1 MRHSLWTIIAVIL
14 LATGGYLGFLALRP
28 TELPPGFLY
37 GSGRIEATEV
47 RLAAEIP
54 GRVVENQLVEGQP
67 ISAGAELIRLD
78 DRLVRLQQAELDA
91 RLIAGEQSVV
101 RLERMLDTARHHL
114 GNAETELE
122 RARALRRTGAI
133 PAQQLEH
140 SGDRRREAA
149 GEVEVLQAQRAEAA
163 ANLEA
168 LRQQRS
174 QLALQL
180 DKTLLRSPIDA
191 TVLVKAVEIGEVVAP
206 GQSFGVLV
214 DLDRP
219 RMKIYV
225 TERVLGRVRL
235 GTPARVRVTAF
246 PDRYFE
252 AEVSAIDSQAQF
264 TPRDVHLP
272 DERARTVFG
281 VTLQIANPDG
291 VLKPGMPADAWLRWQ
306 DEAPWPDT
314 LVVPPWPRRS
324 APAGS
329 AGASPAGRC

>member
-1 MRHSLWTIIAVIL
+1 MRHSLWTIVAVIL
-14 LATGGYLGFLALRP
+14 LAGGGYLGYLALRP
-28 TELPPGFLY
+28 TDLPSGFLY
-37 GSGRIEATEV
+37 GSGRIEATEI

-54 GRVVENQLVEGQP
+54 GRVVASRLVEGRP
-67 ISAGAELIRLD
+67 IDEGAELIRLD
-78 DRLVRLQQAELDA
+78 DRLIRLQQAELEA
-91 RLIAGEQSVV
+91 RLSAGEQSVV

-133 PAQQLEH
+133 PAQQLER
-140 SGDRRREAA
+140 SEDLLREAA
-149 GEVEVLQAQRAEAA
+149 GEVEVLKAQRAEAA

-168 LRQQRS
+168 LQQQRS

-180 DKTLLRSPIDA
+180 EKTVLRSPLDA
-191 TVLVKAVEIGEVVAP
+191 TVLVKAVEVGEVVAQ
-206 GQSFGVLV
+206 GQALGILA
-214 DLDRP
+214 DLNRP
-219 RMKIYV
+219 RLKIYV
-225 TERVLGRVRL
+225 TEQVLGRVRL
-235 GTPARVRVTAF
+235 GAPARVRVTAF
-246 PDRYFE
+246 PDRYFA

-281 VTLQIANPDG
+281 VTLQVANPDG

-314 LVVPPWPRRS
+314 LVVPP
-324 APAGS
+324 
-329 AGASPAGRC
+329 

>member
-1 MRHSLWTIIAVIL
+1 MRYSLWTIVAVIL
-14 LATGGYLGFLALRP
+14 LATGGYLGFIALRP

-37 GSGRIEATEV
+37 GSGRIEATEL

-67 ISAGAELIRLD
+67 IIAGDELIRLD
-78 DRLVRLQQAELDA
+78 DRLVRLQQAELEA

-114 GNAETELE
+114 GNAEADLE
-122 RARALRRTGAI
+122 RARTLRRSGTI
-133 PAQQLEH
+133 PAQQLER
-140 SGDRRREAA
+140 SEDRVREAA
-149 GEVEVLQAQRAEAA
+149 GEVEGLQAQRAEAA

-180 DKTLLRSPIDA
+180 DKTVLHSPIAA

-206 GQSFGVLV
+206 GQSLGVLV

-219 RMKIYV
+219 RLKIYV
-225 TERVLGRVRL
+225 TEQVLGRIRL
-235 GTPARVRVTAF
+235 GTPARVRVNAF
-246 PDRYFE
+246 PDRHFE

-272 DERARTVFG
+272 DERAHTVFG
-281 VTLQIANPDG
+281 VTLQVANPDG

-306 DEAPWPDT
+306 DEVPWPDT
-314 LVVPPWPRRS
+314 LVVPP
-324 APAGS
+324 
-329 AGASPAGRC
+329 